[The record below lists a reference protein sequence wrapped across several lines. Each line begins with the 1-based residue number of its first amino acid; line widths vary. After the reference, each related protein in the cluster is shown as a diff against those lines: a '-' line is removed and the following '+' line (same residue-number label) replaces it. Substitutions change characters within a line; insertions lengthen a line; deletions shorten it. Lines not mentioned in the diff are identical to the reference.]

1 MRFACLGNACHGLYC
16 GNWIH
21 TDGSFAG
28 KGNGIG
34 SVVDGVCH
42 VGNLCARWA
51 GVADHG
57 IEHLRGGDNRT
68 VGAVAGFD
76 DLLLQVRNLVRG
88 NLYAQVAAGNH
99 HGIGDF
105 DDFFDVIYCMRVFD
119 FRYDSN
125 AFAAVFCEES
135 ANGTHVFATAYE

>member
-1 MRFACLGNACHGLYC
+1 MAVSPERVRKYSNR
-16 GNWIH
+16 
-21 TDGSFAG
+21 S
-28 KGNGIG
+28 GIG
-34 SVVDGVCH
+34 AVVDGVCH
-42 VGNLCARWA
+42 VGNLCTRWA

-88 NLYAQVAAGNH
+88 NLDAQVAASNH

-135 ANGTHVFATAYE
+135 ANGTHVFAAAYE